1 MRFSKCCCAREHWC
15 LYCAPVLNILRCFIW
30 CLLQV
35 RFKSFSVTFETFA
48 HFFEAGF
55 SGHHASILINS
66 GAIHVLSSI
75 LSLHLN
81 GKQQDIVHLACK
93 CLLKLASARLSDES
107 AASAAASI
115 LKCPLMHALA
125 VLVAPP
131 LPPPSPKFVKS
142 KSSQSESITSVAT
155 AAVCSIVQSC
165 FIW

>member
-1 MRFSKCCCAREHWC
+1 M
-15 LYCAPVLNILRCFIW
+15 
-30 CLLQV
+30 
-35 RFKSFSVTFETFA
+35 RFKSFSVTFDTFT

-66 GAIHVLSSI
+66 GAIPVLSSI

-81 GKQQDIVHLACK
+81 GKQQDVVRLACK
-93 CLLKLASARLSDES
+93 CLLKLASARLSDEC
-107 AASAAASI
+107 AASAAESV

-142 KSSQSESITSVAT
+142 KSSRFINAEGNEPSASAAAAIVSKAAADSLQAESITLVAT
-155 AAVCSIVQSC
+155 AAVCSIVQNW

>member
-1 MRFSKCCCAREHWC
+1 M
-15 LYCAPVLNILRCFIW
+15 
-30 CLLQV
+30 
-35 RFKSFSVTFETFA
+35 
-48 HFFEAGF
+48 
-55 SGHHASILINS
+55 
-66 GAIHVLSSI
+66 
-75 LSLHLN
+75 
-81 GKQQDIVHLACK
+81 HLACK

-142 KSSQSESITSVAT
+142 KSSRFINAEANVPSATAAAAIVSKAAADSLQAESITSVAT
-155 AAVCSIVQSC
+155 AAVCRIVQSW